1 MEFGISPELKLL
13 QERTRRFI
21 DTVVIPYETKLP
33 PIQEVG
39 AWDAMR
45 HELQSHAREAGV
57 FLPQLDH
64 EWGGLGLDWRSNA
77 VIFEE
82 AGRSVLGPQALNCA
96 APDEGNMHLLHEI
109 ATASQQTQ
117 YLRPLAA
124 GKVRSCFAMTEPEG
138 AGADPALLKTQAQ
151 KHGNRWVINGQKWF
165 ISGAEGAAFAIVMA
179 RTDEVKGRHGA
190 TMFLVDAENP
200 GYRVGRRMP
209 TLDMSFV
216 GGHGEVE
223 FTDCEVEESA
233 VLGAVNQG
241 FDYAQVRLR
250 PARLTHCMRWLGA
263 ARRSIEFAL
272 DYALKRETFGTALA
286 NHQAVQ
292 WMLADSEIEMHAAR
306 LMIWQ
311 AAWLLDQGQTASR
324 ETSIAKVYVSET
336 VNRVVDRA
344 MQICGARGVS
354 EDNPLANFYRETRH
368 FRIYD
373 GPSEVHRMTI
383 ARRMMRQAS
392 SGRAETE
399 A

>member
-21 DTVVIPYETKLP
+21 DTIVIPYEAQLP

-39 AWDAMR
+39 AWDALR
-45 HELQSHAREAGV
+45 HELQGQAREAGV
-57 FLPQLDH
+57 FLPQLDQ

-109 ATASQQTQ
+109 ATTDQQEK
-117 YLRPLAA
+117 YLRPLSA
-124 GKVRSCFAMTEPEG
+124 GKVRSCFAMTEPDG
-138 AGADPALLKTQAQ
+138 AGADPALLKTKAE

-223 FTDCEVEESA
+223 FSDCEVEESA

-292 WMLADSEIEMHAAR
+292 
-306 LMIWQ
+306 
-311 AAWLLDQGQTASR
+311 
-324 ETSIAKVYVSET
+324 
-336 VNRVVDRA
+336 
-344 MQICGARGVS
+344 
-354 EDNPLANFYRETRH
+354 
-368 FRIYD
+368 
-373 GPSEVHRMTI
+373 
-383 ARRMMRQAS
+383 
-392 SGRAETE
+392 
-399 A
+399 